1 MELDSRSILGD
12 EGRIAQRLSQ
22 YESRPQQL
30 EMAAAVER
38 AIAEESHLIVE
49 AGTGVGKSF
58 AYLVP
63 AILHATRGQ
72 GEIKDDKQKK
82 NRHFNAHDQSAGAV
96 VPS

>member
-38 AIAEESHLIVE
+38 AIAWLDRAAPVNQL
-49 AGTGVGKSF
+49 AKVRKPGPV
-58 AYLVP
+58 
-63 AILHATRGQ
+63 
-72 GEIKDDKQKK
+72 
-82 NRHFNAHDQSAGAV
+82 
-96 VPS
+96 